1 MLILQAVSDEETRGP
16 VNYYLVPQ
24 TTLEAFHILTDN
36 QECNNNNEL
45 CLAIYKS
52 QKLDA
57 DELRFYKL
65 QVRVTVSLYEYI
77 IIARRSAFV
86 FFESVNYRVYI
97 THTMLSSM
105 KYALTYF
112 HIRLHIRVF
121 VNGPHTANHSLA
133 IIEFQMY

>member
-1 MLILQAVSDEETRGP
+1 MLILQAVSDEDTRGP

-65 QVRVTVSLYEYI
+65 QVRVTVSL
-77 IIARRSAFV
+77 
-86 FFESVNYRVYI
+86 FESFIYYD
-97 THTMLSSM
+97 
-105 KYALTYF
+105 KP
-112 HIRLHIRVF
+112 
-121 VNGPHTANHSLA
+121 GPPHFARSTILVISPSDLPKNDLKKVLA
-133 IIEFQMY
+133 EDISYPVWLREMQHYNIDGDR

>member
-1 MLILQAVSDEETRGP
+1 MLILQAISDEDTRGP

-77 IIARRSAFV
+77 IILLS
-86 FFESVNYRVYI
+86 YYI
-97 THTMLSSM
+97 LLCNSS
-105 KYALTYF
+105 
-112 HIRLHIRVF
+112 
-121 VNGPHTANHSLA
+121 
-133 IIEFQMY
+133 IIL

>member
-65 QVRVTVSLYEYI
+65 QVRVTVSLFKYI
-77 IIARRSAFV
+77 IYYVI
-86 FFESVNYRVYI
+86 VYI
-97 THTMLSSM
+97 IL
-105 KYALTYF
+105 
-112 HIRLHIRVF
+112 
-121 VNGPHTANHSLA
+121 
-133 IIEFQMY
+133 

>member
-1 MLILQAVSDEETRGP
+1 MLILQAVSDEDTRGP

-65 QVRVTVSLYEYI
+65 QVRVTVSLFEYI
-77 IIARRSAFV
+77 IILLL
-86 FFESVNYRVYI
+86 YYI
-97 THTMLSSM
+97 CYSS
-105 KYALTYF
+105 TC
-112 HIRLHIRVF
+112 
-121 VNGPHTANHSLA
+121 
-133 IIEFQMY
+133 IIS